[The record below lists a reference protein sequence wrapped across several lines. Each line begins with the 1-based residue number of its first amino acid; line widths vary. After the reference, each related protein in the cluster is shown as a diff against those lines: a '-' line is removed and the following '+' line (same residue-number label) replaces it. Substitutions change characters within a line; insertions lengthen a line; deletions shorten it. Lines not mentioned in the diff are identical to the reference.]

1 MMLKVFWEG
10 AFATGFAVALFVLS
24 DKIWKRR
31 LISKGV
37 KQSAPSLPSWRGIV
51 PAGIIF
57 ITVAS
62 VYTIRTKQAPPDDLR
77 IPALILLL
85 GLSYFFDRCFIP
97 IKQKKDE

>member
-1 MMLKVFWEG
+1 MLLKVFWERV
-10 AFATGFAVALFVLS
+10 FATGFAVGLFVS
-24 DKIWKRR
+24 GDKTWKRR

-57 ITVAS
+57 ITIAF

-77 IPALILLL
+77 IPGLILLL

-97 IKQKKDE
+97 IKQKNE